1 MQSRVEMN
9 DEYIALDCALLAC
22 RETGIEARLRKI
34 KRSQNGK
41 GVNTKME
48 LNIQAPKP
56 NGNSNGHM
64 PLTRKSRP
72 VKADYVHST
81 HISIFDPNKYML
93 KLPKTKKIV
102 GDNGMVRWEKTETDY
117 LPVAARIAWFRK
129 DHPYWSIMTK
139 VEKWGDKAV
148 VMKATIKD
156 MLGTVIA
163 TARKK
168 ETEIGFPDYI
178 EKAETGAIG
187 RALAMCGYGTLQA
200 PEFDEQD
207 RLADA
212 PVEKQNAN

>member
-1 MQSRVEMN
+1 
-9 DEYIALDCALLAC
+9 
-22 RETGIEARLRKI
+22 
-34 KRSQNGK
+34 
-41 GVNTKME
+41 ME
-48 LNIQAPKP
+48 PNIQNAKT
-56 NGNSNGHM
+56 NGQSNGH
-64 PLTRKSRP
+64 LLITKKSRP
-72 VKADYVHST
+72 VRIDSHLNG

-93 KLPKTKKIV
+93 KLPKTKKV
-102 GDNGMVRWEKTETDY
+102 TMDNGMVKWEKTETDY

-129 DHPYWSIMTK
+129 DNPYWSIITE
-139 VEKWGDKAV
+139 VEQLADKAV
-148 VMKATIKD
+148 IMKATIKD

-200 PEFDEQD
+200 PDFDEQE

-212 PVEKQNAN
+212 PVEKAKNAN

>member
-1 MQSRVEMN
+1 
-9 DEYIALDCALLAC
+9 
-22 RETGIEARLRKI
+22 
-34 KRSQNGK
+34 
-41 GVNTKME
+41 VNIKME
-48 LNIQAPKP
+48 LNIQTPKT
-56 NGNSNGHM
+56 NGKSNGH
-64 PLTRKSRP
+64 LLITKKSRSEKTDSP
-72 VKADYVHST
+72 SNG

-102 GDNGMVRWEKTETDY
+102 GDNGQVRWEKTETDY

-129 DHPYWSIMTK
+129 EHPLWSIITE
-139 VEKWGDKAV
+139 VEQLANKAV

-156 MLGTVIA
+156 MLGSVIA

-212 PVEKQNAN
+212 PVAKAGQPN

>member
-1 MQSRVEMN
+1 MEVN
-9 DEYIALDCALLAC
+9 I
-22 RETGIEARLRKI
+22 ET
-34 KRSQNGK
+34 
-41 GVNTKME
+41 
-48 LNIQAPKP
+48 PKT
-56 NGNSNGHM
+56 NGNSNGH
-64 PLTRKSRP
+64 LLITRKSRP
-72 VKADYVHST
+72 VKDDSLNHN

-148 VMKATIKD
+148 IMKAVIKD
-156 MLGTVIA
+156 MQGSVIA

-212 PVEKQNAN
+212 PVVKNAN

>member
-1 MQSRVEMN
+1 MELNTQ
-9 DEYIALDCALLAC
+9 
-22 RETGIEARLRKI
+22 T
-34 KRSQNGK
+34 QPTNGK
-41 GVNTKME
+41 G
-48 LNIQAPKP
+48 
-56 NGNSNGHM
+56 NGHM
-64 PLTRKSRP
+64 QITEKSRP
-72 VKADYVHST
+72 EKADSLNNG

-93 KLPKTKKIV
+93 KLPKTKKV
-102 GDNGMVRWEKTETDY
+102 SLPNGQVRFEKTETDY

-129 DHPYWSIMTK
+129 DHPYWTIITK

-148 VMKATIKD
+148 VMKAIIKD
-156 MLGTVIA
+156 MLGNVIA
-163 TARKK
+163 MARKK

-212 PVEKQNAN
+212 PVEKKNAN

>member
-1 MQSRVEMN
+1 MLLQFFSLEPGVSYVIQVHRHLLITKKSRSVKT
-9 DEYIALDCALLAC
+9 D
-22 RETGIEARLRKI
+22 
-34 KRSQNGK
+34 SH
-41 GVNTKME
+41 
-48 LNIQAPKP
+48 
-56 NGNSNGHM
+56 SNG
-64 PLTRKSRP
+64 
-72 VKADYVHST
+72 

-93 KLPKTKKIV
+93 KLPKQKKV
-102 GDNGMVRWEKTETDY
+102 TLPNGQVRWEKTETDY
-117 LPVAARIAWFRK
+117 LPVAARIAWFRRE
-129 DHPYWSIMTK
+129 HPLWSIMTK
-139 VEKWGDKAV
+139 AEKWGDKAV

-212 PVEKQNAN
+212 PVEKTKTVN

>member
-1 MQSRVEMN
+1 ME
-9 DEYIALDCALLAC
+9 
-22 RETGIEARLRKI
+22 
-34 KRSQNGK
+34 QNLQTHK
-41 GVNTKME
+41 T
-48 LNIQAPKP
+48 
-56 NGNSNGHM
+56 NGTSNGH
-64 PLTRKSRP
+64 TVITEKSRP
-72 VKADYVHST
+72 VTADSIRNG

-93 KLPKTKKIV
+93 KLPKTKKITL
-102 GDNGMVRWEKTETDY
+102 DNGMVKWEKTETDY

-129 DHPYWSIMTK
+129 DHPYWSIITK

-148 VMKATIKD
+148 VMKAIIKD
-156 MLGTVIA
+156 MLGSVIA

-212 PVEKQNAN
+212 PVEKAKNAN

>member
-1 MQSRVEMN
+1 MEVN
-9 DEYIALDCALLAC
+9 I
-22 RETGIEARLRKI
+22 ETPKTNGIINGRL
-34 KRSQNGK
+34 
-41 GVNTKME
+41 M
-48 LNIQAPKP
+48 
-56 NGNSNGHM
+56 
-64 PLTRKSRP
+64 LTQKSRSIKP
-72 VKADYVHST
+72 DSPSNL
-81 HISIFDPNKYML
+81 HISIFAPNKYML

-102 GDNGMVRWEKTETDY
+102 GDNGQVRWEKTETDY

-129 DHPYWSIMTK
+129 DHPYWSIVTR

-148 VMKATIKD
+148 IMKAIIKD
-156 MLGTVIA
+156 MQGSVIA

-200 PEFDEQD
+200 PEFHEQD

-212 PVEKQNAN
+212 PVEKKAN